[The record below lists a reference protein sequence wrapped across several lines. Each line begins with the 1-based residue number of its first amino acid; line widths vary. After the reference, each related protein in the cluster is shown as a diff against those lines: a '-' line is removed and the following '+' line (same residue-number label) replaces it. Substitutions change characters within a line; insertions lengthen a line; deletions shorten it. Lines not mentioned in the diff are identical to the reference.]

1 VISTYLR
8 VEIHLIVKENR
19 HLFNA
24 AQVDTQYVIWGDLDT
39 IWLRNFDSCTLAKPT
54 LLSVSGCAR
63 SLPPRLALYG
73 QREAPVSGARAGAR
87 SAGTWD
93 PNAGIGYYNVT
104 AMSMIFDDMV
114 AYAVTKDFKFS
125 ALDNTLM
132 VRAWAVVPPDSWP
145 RPQYASAAAEL
156 TPRARRRSLRG
167 AASRRCPTFSTGGPT
182 VRPRPA
188 HLECQRCTSSG
199 HPPLTPAGPGAQ
211 GQPARDAVDAGRG
224 RADLHPARA
233 RPQAGQG
240 HLRAGLRRDGEPA
253 AGRRL
258 AARAEEAHSQ
268 HVHHHAP
275 PGGCHAGHHGDC
287 VPQRQG
293 PPVPLCGRAV
303 PEAVRLVGRAE
314 RQGES
319 AGPQFWTL
327 VLRPPWRCG
336 QACRTG
342 FLAFKLSDF
351 LTGAGR
357 RIHTWWMWGSV
368 YPEVCPDCVPSG
380 CARCAAVAVR
390 AKCLRV
396 QGADCMLLLRL
407 LLSSPALASCTW
419 PNPHLRASCTGESTL
434 VASKSELCV
443 GPVAW
448 V

>member
-1 VISTYLR
+1 VPVVVTLNDVPERTKRAFTALGATVVKHELTISKHVYKTAALDEWSWIKGVISTYLR

-211 GQPARDAVDAGRG
+211 GATRPRRSGRGTRAGRSTSCTCT
-224 RADLHPARA
+224 APSWT
-233 RPQAGQG
+233 RPSACWTTQRW
-240 HLRAGLRRDGEPA
+240 RAGCRAAPGCQSRR
-253 AGRRL
+253 
-258 AARAEEAHSQ
+258 
-268 HVHHHAP
+268 
-275 PGGCHAGHHGDC
+275 
-287 VPQRQG
+287 
-293 PPVPLCGRAV
+293 
-303 PEAVRLVGRAE
+303 
-314 RQGES
+314 S
-319 AGPQFWTL
+319 A
-327 VLRPPWRCG
+327 
-336 QACRTG
+336 
-342 FLAFKLSDF
+342 
-351 LTGAGR
+351 
-357 RIHTWWMWGSV
+357 
-368 YPEVCPDCVPSG
+368 
-380 CARCAAVAVR
+380 
-390 AKCLRV
+390 
-396 QGADCMLLLRL
+396 
-407 LLSSPALASCTW
+407 
-419 PNPHLRASCTGESTL
+419 
-434 VASKSELCV
+434 
-443 GPVAW
+443 
-448 V
+448 